1 MTGHRISDNIIYIY
15 YIMPYRLIIIL
26 EFYGSF
32 IPKRMHTIS
41 RVQFPNN
48 GVDGLTFR
56 MPTNRVTLFPVIIFQ
71 I

>member
-1 MTGHRISDNIIYIY
+1 
-15 YIMPYRLIIIL
+15 MPYRLIIIL
-26 EFYGSF
+26 KFYGSF

-41 RVQFPNN
+41 RVLFPNN